1 MTDQEKKKD
10 TGNTKE
16 KYTDNRWTE
25 DNAPVNY
32 IIGVTPGFSQ
42 FEQGEEKLTN
52 MGLAR
57 KIMKAARFGFDFC
70 QIDYEALSEMFEAD
84 IKEQVAHIKN
94 SQGNI
99 DIGRKFEVGLHL
111 QTDLDLCIA
120 GAYEWKIMHD
130 RLTKGAFSAK
140 RLVEAKYFLFHT
152 SSRIRP
158 HVTFDVGQQEPRVAL
173 YSFDGTNLA
182 QFMQEVDDGKFV
194 DPARGTVTCPT
205 STPDGNKFVSMRDW
219 FMGRFITILF
229 NAMGAPAD
237 VSTVAFFDD
246 FMLEQNGTGFQAGYD
261 LNVEK
266 YKKLTDEL
274 NEEMKTRKKNI
285 SAAWK
290 NEQTQL
296 LMQKQYYQQKNMVF
310 PAQFEIRL
318 KEIEADIQALNSGSM
333 EEGIQQDVLREK
345 PHIEEGIK
353 AVSTVRSYLMRTEFK
368 DVFAF
373 WRRHGSEAEEQVA
386 YRVIAKYM
394 WLTHDPIW
402 ADIVG
407 MQYDP
412 DQITWRNEIGYEYY
426 SKDKKSQDK
435 NGPTLKILVEKLI
448 TAVAAKYI
456 QGHLFVKHEKWSMK
470 ADDKDLTSHISV
482 YEYTKQANLKIYLET
497 AMPPQGQE
505 GQLRIMSA
513 SDHVKVVKNLDMGK
527 ITSYCLDF
535 EHLTVNYIYVNE
547 DVGSLPDGD
556 AKYITMV
563 HINAPR
569 PIMGAHAPVENIS
582 RDMQV
587 IYRWLLL
594 MRQKGMKNAYL
605 IWEMGS
611 YGVKESA
618 VAFRKL
624 MAELNKDTDPLHLPK
639 EFYGLDEMFEQ
650 QQWVNMREHAYD
662 ALKGLIANPEED
674 HGLLS
679 TEAVKKNKLN
689 EWLAGRYK

>member
-1 MTDQEKKKD
+1 MDEKLKQKFVD
-10 TGNTKE
+10 E
-16 KYTDNRWTE
+16 RWTKSNE
-25 DNAPVNY
+25 PVGY
-32 IIGVTPGFSQ
+32 IVGVTPGFSQ

-57 KIMKAARFGFDFC
+57 KIMKAARLGFDFC

-84 IKEQVAHIKN
+84 IKEQIAHIKS

-99 DIGRKFEVGLHL
+99 DTGRKFEVGLHL

-120 GAYEWKIMHD
+120 GAYEWKIMHE
-130 RLTKGAFSAK
+130 RLTKGAYSSRK
-140 RLVEAKYFLFHT
+140 LVDAKYFLFHT

-173 YSFDGTNLA
+173 YAFDGKNLA
-182 QFMQEVDDGKFV
+182 QFMQEVDDGTYV
-194 DPARGTVTCPT
+194 DPARGSVTCPT
-205 STPDGNKFVSMRDW
+205 STPDGTKFVSMQDW

-237 VSTVAFFDD
+237 VSSVAFFDD
-246 FMLEQNGTGFQAGYD
+246 FMLEKNGTGFQEGYD
-261 LNVEK
+261 RNVVEFQ
-266 YKKLTDEL
+266 KLMGEL
-274 NEEMKTRKKNI
+274 TEEIRIRKRNKRDDAINRQ
-285 SAAWK
+285 
-290 NEQTQL
+290 NQY
-296 LMQKQYYQQKNMVF
+296 LMIKQQFQQENKVI
-310 PAQFEIRL
+310 PAQL
-318 KEIEADIQALNSGSM
+318 EIELKKIELELQDLNASSAETEIQN
-333 EEGIQQDVLREK
+333 EVLRERK
-345 PHIEEGIK
+345 DIEQGIK
-353 AVSTVRSYLMRTEFK
+353 DVNTVRQYLERTDFN
-368 DVFAF
+368 DVFDF

-394 WLTHDPIW
+394 WLTHDPLW
-402 ADIVG
+402 EDIVG

-412 DQITWRNEIGYEYY
+412 DQITWRNELGHEYY
-426 SKDKKSQDK
+426 SKDKKSQEK

-456 QGHLFVKHEKWSMK
+456 QGHLFVKHERWSMK
-470 ADDKDLTSHISV
+470 VDDKDLTSDMSV
-482 YEYTKQANLKIYLET
+482 YEYTRESGMKIYIET

-513 SDHVKVVKNLDMGK
+513 NDHVKLVKNLDKGE

-535 EHLTVNYIYVNE
+535 EHLTVNYIRVNE
-547 DVGSLPDGD
+547 DVESLKDGD

-569 PIMGAHAPVENIS
+569 PIMGAHAPIDRLS

-587 IYRWLLL
+587 IYRWLFL
-594 MRQKGMKNAYL
+594 MRQKGMKNSYL

-611 YGVKESA
+611 YGVRESA
-618 VAFRKL
+618 VAFRNL
-624 MAELNKDTDPLHLPK
+624 MHELSKGTDPLKLPK
-639 EFYGLDEMFEQ
+639 EFYGIDEMFEQ
-650 QQWVNMREHAYD
+650 QQIVNMREHAYD
-662 ALKGLIANPEED
+662 ALKGVIANPEED

-679 TEAVKKNKLN
+679 TEAVKKNKLA

>member
-1 MTDQEKKKD
+1 MNEKL
-10 TGNTKE
+10 KE
-16 KYTDNRWTE
+16 KFVDERWTKTNE
-25 DNAPVNY
+25 PVGY
-32 IIGVTPGFSQ
+32 IVGVTPGFSQ

-57 KIMKAARFGFDFC
+57 KIMKAARLGFDFC

-84 IKEQVAHIKN
+84 IKEQIAHIKN

-99 DIGRKFEVGLHL
+99 DTGRKFEVGLHL

-120 GAYEWKIMHD
+120 GAYEWKIMHE
-130 RLTKGAFSAK
+130 RLTKGAYSARK
-140 RLVEAKYFLFHT
+140 LVEAKYYLFHT

-173 YSFDGTNLA
+173 YSFDGKNLA
-182 QFMQEVDDGKFV
+182 QFMQEVDDGAYV
-194 DPARGTVTCPT
+194 DPARGPVTRPST
-205 STPDGNKFVSMRDW
+205 TPDGVKIVSMQDW

-237 VSTVAFFDD
+237 VSSVGYFDD
-246 FMLEQNGTGFQAGYD
+246 FMLEKNGSGF
-261 LNVEK
+261 
-266 YKKLTDEL
+266 
-274 NEEMKTRKKNI
+274 EEGVKKN
-285 SAAWK
+285 
-290 NEQTQL
+290 QL
-296 LMQKQYYQQKNMVF
+296 EAERLSEEKATRVNKLRHDMTEPHYKRLRELEQQKEQRLMNKQPTVDIDMEIQNTKRQIDEYGTYTAETHLYHLVNKQDPDFEQRVKEVETTRAYLERTDFNQVF
-310 PAQFEIRL
+310 
-318 KEIEADIQALNSGSM
+318 D
-333 EEGIQQDVLREK
+333 
-345 PHIEEGIK
+345 
-353 AVSTVRSYLMRTEFK
+353 
-368 DVFAF
+368 F

-386 YRVIAKYM
+386 YRIIAKYM
-394 WLTHDPIW
+394 WLTHDPLW

-412 DQITWRNEIGYEYY
+412 DQITWRNELGYEYY
-426 SKDKKSQDK
+426 SKGKKTEEK
-435 NGPTLKILVEKLI
+435 NGPPLKILVEKLI

-456 QGHLFVKHEKWSMK
+456 QGHLFVKHERWSMK
-470 ADDKDLTSHISV
+470 VDDKDLTSDMSV
-482 YEYTKQANLKIYLET
+482 YEYTKESGMKIYIET

-513 SDHVKVVKNLDMGK
+513 NDHVKLVKNLDKGE

-535 EHLTVNYIYVNE
+535 EHLTVNYIRVNE
-547 DVGSLPDGD
+547 DVESLKDGD

-569 PIMGAHAPVENIS
+569 PIMGAHAPIDRLS

-587 IYRWLLL
+587 IYRWLYL
-594 MRQKGMKNAYL
+594 MRQKGMKNSYL

-611 YGVKESA
+611 YGVRESA
-618 VAFRKL
+618 VAFRNL
-624 MAELNKDTDPLHLPK
+624 MHELSKGTDPLKLPK
-639 EFYGLDEMFEQ
+639 EFYGIDEMFEQ

-662 ALKGLIANPEED
+662 ALKGVIANPEED

-679 TEAVKKNKLN
+679 TEAVKKNKLT

>member
-1 MTDQEKKKD
+1 MTEQEKKKD
-10 TGNTKE
+10 TENPKE
-16 KYTDNRWTE
+16 KYTDNRWT
-25 DNAPVNY
+25 DANDPINY

-57 KIMKAARFGFDFC
+57 KIMKAARLGFDFC

-84 IKEQVAHIKN
+84 IKEQIAHIKE

-111 QTDLDLCIA
+111 QTDIDLCIA
-120 GAYEWKIMHD
+120 GAYEWKIMHE
-130 RLTKGAFSAK
+130 RLTKGAFSAR
-140 RLVEAKYFLFHT
+140 RLIEAKYLLFHT

-158 HVTFDVGQQEPRVAL
+158 HVTFDVGQQEARVAL
-173 YSFDGTNLA
+173 YSFDGKNLA
-182 QFMQEVDDGKFV
+182 QFMQEVDECKYI
-194 DPARGTVTCPT
+194 DPARGPVTCPT
-205 STPDGNKFVSMRDW
+205 STPDGTKFVSMRDW

-246 FMLEQNGTGFQAGYD
+246 FMLEKKGTGFQEGYD
-261 LNVEK
+261 INVKAYQRLVGEVNK
-266 YKKLTDEL
+266 EIA
-274 NEEMKTRKKNI
+274 MRKENMRN
-285 SAAWK
+285 SAT
-290 NEQTQL
+290 NEQKQH
-296 LMQKQYYQQKNMVF
+296 LMAKEYYQKRNEVV
-310 PAQFEIRL
+310 PAQIEFRL
-318 KEIEADIQALNSGSM
+318 KEIDLILQDLSSSSAEEKIRSEVLTDREDIA
-333 EEGIQQDVLREK
+333 K
-345 PHIEEGIK
+345 GIK
-353 AVSTVRSYLMRTEFK
+353 DVETVRSYLMRTEFK

-386 YRVIAKYM
+386 YRIIAKYM
-394 WLTHDPIW
+394 WLTHDPLW
-402 ADIVG
+402 VDIVG

-412 DQITWRNEIGYEYY
+412 DQITWRNELGYEYY

-435 NGPTLKILVEKLI
+435 NGPTLKILVERLI

-456 QGHLFVKHEKWSMK
+456 QGHLFVKDERWSMK
-470 ADDKDLTSHISV
+470 MDDKEIPSHISV
-482 YEYTKQANLKIYLET
+482 YDYCKESNIKIYIET

-513 SDHVKVVKNLDMGK
+513 NEHVKLVKNLDKGK
-527 ITSYCLDF
+527 ITSYCVDF
-535 EHLTVNYIYVNE
+535 EHLTVNYIYVDKDIE
-547 DVGSLPDGD
+547 TLADGD

-569 PIMGAHAPVENIS
+569 PIMGAHSPIDKIS
-582 RDMQV
+582 HDMQI
-587 IYRWLLL
+587 IYRWLYL
-594 MRQKGMKNAYL
+594 MRQKGMKNSYL

-611 YGVKESA
+611 YGVRESA

-624 MAELNKDTDPLHLPK
+624 MEELGKGTDPLHLPK
-639 EFYGLDEMFEQ
+639 EFYGIDEMFEQ
-650 QQWVNMREHAYD
+650 QQWVNMKEHAYD
-662 ALKGLIANPEED
+662 PLKGLIANPEED

-689 EWLAGRYK
+689 EWLAGRYR

>member
-1 MTDQEKKKD
+1 MTGQEKKKD
-10 TGNTKE
+10 TGNPKE
-16 KYTDNRWTE
+16 KYTDNRWTKGN
-25 DNAPVNY
+25 DPVNY

-57 KIMKAARFGFDFC
+57 KIMKAARLGFDFC

-84 IKEQVAHIKN
+84 IKEQIAHIKE

-120 GAYEWKIMHD
+120 GAYEWKIMHE
-130 RLTKGAFSAK
+130 RLTKGAFSAR
-140 RLVEAKYFLFHT
+140 RLIEAKYLLFHT

-158 HVTFDVGQQEPRVAL
+158 HVTFDVGQQEARVAL
-173 YSFDGTNLA
+173 YAFDGKNLA
-182 QFMQEVDDGKFV
+182 QFMQEVDDCKYV
-194 DPARGTVTCPT
+194 DPARGPVTCPT
-205 STPDGNKFVSMRDW
+205 STPDGTKFVSMRDW

-237 VSTVAFFDD
+237 VSSVAFFDD
-246 FMLEQNGTGFQAGYD
+246 FMLEKKGTGFQAGYD
-261 LNVEK
+261 LNVEE
-266 YKKLTDEL
+266 YQKLTDEL
-274 NEEMKTRKKNI
+274 NEEIALIKKNM
-285 SAAWK
+285 SLEWENRQK
-290 NEQTQL
+290 QL
-296 LMQKQYYQQKNMVF
+296 LMAKQQYQEANKVF
-310 PAQFEIRL
+310 PAQY
-318 KEIEADIQALNSGSM
+318 EIELKDIETKIQALNSGSM
-333 EEGIQQDVLREK
+333 EGGIRDRVLREK
-345 PHIEEGIK
+345 PHIEDGIK
-353 AVSTVRSYLMRTEFK
+353 AVETVRSYLMRTEFK

-386 YRVIAKYM
+386 YRIIAKYM
-394 WLTHDPIW
+394 WLTHDPLW

-407 MQYDP
+407 MEYDP
-412 DQITWRNEIGYEYY
+412 DQITWRNELGHEYY
-426 SKDKKSQDK
+426 SKDKNSKDK
-435 NGPTLKILVEKLI
+435 KGPTLKILVEKLI

-456 QGHLFVKHEKWSMK
+456 QGHLFVKEEKWSMK
-470 ADDKDLTSHISV
+470 MDDKEIPSHISV
-482 YEYTKQANLKIYLET
+482 YDYCKESNIKIYIET

-513 SDHVKVVKNLDMGK
+513 NEHVKLVKNLDKGK
-527 ITSYCLDF
+527 ITSYCVDF
-535 EHLTVNYIYVNE
+535 EHLTVNYIYVDKDIE
-547 DVGSLPDGD
+547 TLADGD

-569 PIMGAHAPVENIS
+569 PIMGAHSPIDKIS
-582 RDMQV
+582 HDMQI
-587 IYRWLLL
+587 IYRWLYL

-611 YGVKESA
+611 YGVRESA

-624 MAELNKDTDPLHLPK
+624 MEELGKDTDPLHLPK
-639 EFYGLDEMFEQ
+639 EFYGIDEMFEQ

-662 ALKGLIANPEED
+662 PLKGLIANPEED
-674 HGLLS
+674 HGLMS
-679 TEAVKKNKLN
+679 TEAVKKNKLT
-689 EWLAGRYK
+689 EWLAGRYR

>member
-1 MTDQEKKKD
+1 MSEKSQIP
-10 TGNTKE
+10 KE
-16 KYTDNRWTE
+16 KYIDRRWT
-25 DNAPVNY
+25 DSNDPVDY

-57 KIMKAARFGFDFC
+57 KIMKAARLGFDFC

-84 IKEQVAHIKN
+84 IKEQIAHIKS

-99 DIGRKFEVGLHL
+99 DTGRKFEVGLHL

-120 GAYEWKIMHD
+120 GAYEWKIMHE
-130 RLTKGAFSAK
+130 RLTKGAFSAR
-140 RLVEAKYFLFHT
+140 RLVEAKYLLFHT

-158 HVTFDVGQQEPRVAL
+158 HVTFDVGQQEARVAL
-173 YSFDGTNLA
+173 YSFDGKNLA
-182 QFMQEVDDGKFV
+182 QFMQEVDECKYV
-194 DPARGTVTCPT
+194 DPARGPVSCPT
-205 STPDGNKFVSMRDW
+205 STPDGTKFVSMQDW

-246 FMLEQNGTGFQAGYD
+246 FMLEQKGTGFQEGYD
-261 LNVEK
+261 KNVLE
-266 YKKLTDEL
+266 YQRLITEL
-274 NEEMKTRKKNI
+274 NKEIGIRKRDKRNDERNKQ
-285 SAAWK
+285 A
-290 NEQTQL
+290 QL
-296 LMQKQYYQQKNMVF
+296 LMAKEYYQKRNEVF
-310 PAQFEIRL
+310 PAQLEINL
-318 KEIEADIQALNSGSM
+318 KEIELKLQDLNSSSA
-333 EEGIQQDVLREK
+333 ESEIQSEVLSEREDIAK
-345 PHIEEGIK
+345 GIK
-353 AVSTVRSYLMRTEFK
+353 AVDTVRAYLQRTEFK
-368 DVFAF
+368 DVFDF

-386 YRVIAKYM
+386 YRIIAKYM
-394 WLTHDPIW
+394 WLTHDPLW
-402 ADIVG
+402 VDIVG
-407 MQYDP
+407 MEYDP
-412 DQITWRNEIGYEYY
+412 DQITWRNELGYEYY

-435 NGPTLKILVEKLI
+435 NGPTLKVLVERLI

-456 QGHLFVKHEKWSMK
+456 QGHLFVKDERWSMK
-470 ADDKDLTSHISV
+470 MDDKELPSHISV
-482 YEYTKQANLKIYLET
+482 YDYCKESNVKIYIET

-513 SDHVKVVKNLDMGK
+513 NEHVKLVKNLDMGK
-527 ITSYCLDF
+527 ITSYCVDF
-535 EHLTVNYIYVNE
+535 EHLTVNYIYVDKDIE
-547 DVGSLPDGD
+547 TLADGD

-569 PIMGAHAPVENIS
+569 PIMGAHSPIDKIS
-582 RDMQV
+582 HDMQI
-587 IYRWLLL
+587 IYRWLYL

-611 YGVKESA
+611 YGVRESA

-624 MAELNKDTDPLHLPK
+624 MEELGKGTDPLKLPK
-639 EFYGLDEMFEQ
+639 EFYGIDQMFEQ

-662 ALKGLIANPEED
+662 PLKGLIANPEED

>member
-1 MTDQEKKKD
+1 MTEQEKKKD
-10 TGNTKE
+10 TENPKE
-16 KYTDNRWTE
+16 KYTDNRWT
-25 DNAPVNY
+25 DANDPVNY

-57 KIMKAARFGFDFC
+57 KIMKAARLGFDFC

-84 IKEQVAHIKN
+84 IKEQIAHIKE

-111 QTDLDLCIA
+111 QTDIDLCIA
-120 GAYEWKIMHD
+120 GAYEWKIMHE
-130 RLTKGAFSAK
+130 RLTKGAFSAR
-140 RLVEAKYFLFHT
+140 RLIEAKYLLFHT

-158 HVTFDVGQQEPRVAL
+158 HVTFDVGQQEARVAL
-173 YSFDGTNLA
+173 YSFDGKNLA
-182 QFMQEVDDGKFV
+182 QFMQDVDDGKFV
-194 DPARGTVTCPT
+194 DPSRGSVTCPT
-205 STPDGNKFVSMRDW
+205 TTPDGRKIASMQDW

-237 VSTVAFFDD
+237 VSSVAFFDD
-246 FMLEQNGTGFQAGYD
+246 FMLEKDGSGF
-261 LNVEK
+261 
-266 YKKLTDEL
+266 DEGF
-274 NEEMKTRKKNI
+274 KKN
-285 SAAWK
+285 
-290 NEQTQL
+290 QL
-296 LMQKQYYQQKNMVF
+296 EAEKLSEEKQKRINQIRSEYIAPYEKEV
-310 PAQFEIRL
+310 IRL
-318 KEIEADIQALNSGSM
+318 KQIREQQQAQGIPTVATDVEIQKNEMKINEAVGFTAENHFYHIVTKQDPDFEQKIKEIETTRA
-333 EEGIQQDVLREK
+333 
-345 PHIEEGIK
+345 
-353 AVSTVRSYLMRTEFK
+353 YLERTDFRQ
-368 DVFAF
+368 VFAF

-386 YRVIAKYM
+386 YRIIAKYM
-394 WLTHDPIW
+394 WLTHDPLWI
-402 ADIVG
+402 DIVG

-412 DQITWRNEIGYEYY
+412 DQITWRNELGYEYY

-435 NGPTLKILVEKLI
+435 NGPTLKILVERLI

-456 QGHLFVKHEKWSMK
+456 QGHLFVKDERWSMK
-470 ADDKDLTSHISV
+470 MDDKEIPSHISV
-482 YEYTKQANLKIYLET
+482 YDYCKESNIKIYIET

-513 SDHVKVVKNLDMGK
+513 NEHVKLVKNLDKGK
-527 ITSYCLDF
+527 ITSYCVDF
-535 EHLTVNYIYVNE
+535 EHLTVNYIYVDKDIE
-547 DVGSLPDGD
+547 TLADGD

-569 PIMGAHAPVENIS
+569 PIMGAHSPIDKIS
-582 RDMQV
+582 HDMQI
-587 IYRWLLL
+587 IYRWLYL
-594 MRQKGMKNAYL
+594 MRQKGMKNSYL

-611 YGVKESA
+611 YGVRESA

-624 MAELNKDTDPLHLPK
+624 MEELGKGTDPLHLPK
-639 EFYGLDEMFEQ
+639 EFYGIDDMFEQ
-650 QQWVNMREHAYD
+650 QQWVNMKEHAYD
-662 ALKGLIANPEED
+662 PLKGLIANPEED